1 MRRCLEHLVK
11 PEFVCLDIGA
21 NIGAHSLSLAALA
34 SRGRVICFEA
44 SPRNSVHLRCNV
56 ARLGDDAMRV
66 EVVNAALW
74 DSPGF
79 LEIAA
84 VDELAGCSFI
94 SPNRDEAASE
104 ATIRRVV
111 NHGAI
116 RDITLHVHHERIPAM
131 RLDDWV
137 TNARPGRIDLIKM
150 DVEGAE
156 SRVLAGATRMLRRFR
171 PLLITEYNP
180 SCAVQYFDQSE
191 SAYFAT
197 LRTIFANIRII
208 EPDGSLSETLHDWTA
223 LQCRLQAGR
232 GWEDLLCADV
242 RTSGWLR
249 DMLHRLRR

>member
-1 MRRCLEHLVK
+1 MADDLQSASDTVPLLLAGGRVLPFSGDPCDISVFGAIRAQNGEWEPHVRRCLEHLVK

-56 ARLGDDAMRV
+56 ARLGDDARRV

-116 RDITLHVHHERIPAM
+116 RDITLHVHHDRIPAM

-137 TNARPGRIDLIKM
+137 TNAVP
-150 DVEGAE
+150 VA
-156 SRVLAGATRMLRRFR
+156 ST
-171 PLLITEYNP
+171 
-180 SCAVQYFDQSE
+180 
-191 SAYFAT
+191 
-197 LRTIFANIRII
+197 
-208 EPDGSLSETLHDWTA
+208 
-223 LQCRLQAGR
+223 
-232 GWEDLLCADV
+232 
-242 RTSGWLR
+242 
-249 DMLHRLRR
+249 